1 MSWNKIARDS
11 QKKIHRFPQ
20 TNLPNDFL
28 NRPWN
33 SSARSRIRQGH
44 RRTAG
49 LSEENYKKMRT
60 CAHGDSGRR
69 RRALFSQRSVMPQW
83 AKLLQDAG
91 TVAEINALPFQ
102 RMFTGLH
109 SIHSGCFVASPFSLS
124 LSLSLSLVACGC
136 LLSRWK
142 ARRREKARRNCR
154 RREAA
159 RLFSPPLRDFRTF
172 SSASLQGLPFLRIT
186 HLSWLIRLLADND
199 ADRVSFNAG
208 AATISRWEFQSPR
221 FIPNV
226 HYSRLHVSFERLGY
240 FLDIS
245 FRRWNSEVRVDF
257 DRVFKNDETFLTS
270 WLFESVVTLTV
281 NFVFISR
288 KNARSFLCMGVVWN
302 LMLIGNSWDIP
313 FKFRQDEN

>member
-33 SSARSRIRQGH
+33 SARSRIRQGH

-124 LSLSLSLVACGC
+124 LSLSLSLRVAAS
-136 LLSRWK
+136 SRG
-142 ARRREKARRNCR
+142 EKQEGERKHDDTVG
-154 RREAA
+154 EV
-159 RLFSPPLRDFRTF
+159 
-172 SSASLQGLPFLRIT
+172 
-186 HLSWLIRLLADND
+186 RLLGF
-199 ADRVSFNAG
+199 S
-208 AATISRWEFQSPR
+208 
-221 FIPNV
+221 
-226 HYSRLHVSFERLGY
+226 LH
-240 FLDIS
+240 
-245 FRRWNSEVRVDF
+245 
-257 DRVFKNDETFLTS
+257 
-270 WLFESVVTLTV
+270 
-281 NFVFISR
+281 
-288 KNARSFLCMGVVWN
+288 
-302 LMLIGNSWDIP
+302 P
-313 FKFRQDEN
+313 